1 MSLKFPSVLLCRSPC
16 LIAFTGVRTT
26 PTHAKIVG
34 RHKGG
39 FLNIALSEHGGRTFE
54 ITVVEVKEHD
64 PSLIPSV
71 VEIDLMTF
79 SEPTWSRFTAGL
91 MLRHGRTFL
100 LQANGAI
107 IGTSQ
112 LLRSWSNLQEAVL
125 FSMSIRPGWRGH
137 GLGTFFLDEI
147 AKVLVQAQVTSLV
160 LEVDPENTAAIE
172 LYEKKFGFE
181 RQGICKQE
189 YGDGQDRLHLRK
201 TIEAPQS
208 PVLKVN
214 LDRLEVGLPM
224 HNEPDPG
231 LHCPTNTEEAHSV
244 T

>member
-1 MSLKFPSVLLCRSPC
+1 MSSKFPWDLLYLSPC
-16 LIAFTGVRTT
+16 LIAFAAVRTT
-26 PTHAKIVG
+26 TTHAKG
-34 RHKGG
+34 LHRHKGG
-39 FLNIALSEHGGRTFE
+39 FLKIALSEHGGRSFK
-54 ITVVEVKEHD
+54 ITVAEVKEHD
-64 PSLIPSV
+64 PSLIASV

-112 LLRSWSNLQEAVL
+112 LLRSWSAPQEAVL

-137 GLGTFFLDEI
+137 GLGTFFLEEI
-147 AKVLVQAQVTSLV
+147 SAVLIRSQVTSLV
-160 LEVDPENTAAIE
+160 LEVDPENAPAIE

-208 PVLKVN
+208 PALKVD
-214 LDRLEVGLPM
+214 LDRLQAGQPA
-224 HNEPDPG
+224 HNEPGPV
-231 LHCPTNTEEAHSV
+231 LHCPTNTEEVHSA